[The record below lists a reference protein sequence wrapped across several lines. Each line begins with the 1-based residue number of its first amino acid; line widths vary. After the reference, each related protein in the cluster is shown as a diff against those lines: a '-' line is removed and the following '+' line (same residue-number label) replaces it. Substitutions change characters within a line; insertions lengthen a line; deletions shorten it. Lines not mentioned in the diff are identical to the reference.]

1 MAMEKS
7 LRERMF
13 EAIRLWQQSGLTKK
27 AWCEKNNV
35 TCSTFHYW
43 YKRYRL
49 EESEPST
56 DHRSEGGFVQLMVDP
71 SSTLAWCEL
80 ILRDGRKLAFR
91 QPVSAE
97 FIRSLID

>member
-13 EAIRLWQQSGLTKK
+13 EAISLWQQSGLTKK
-27 AWCEKNNV
+27 AWCEKNDI

-43 YKRYRL
+43 YKRYQL

-56 DHRSEGGFVQLMVDP
+56 DGHNESRFVRLMVDP
-71 SSTLAWCEL
+71 LATAAWCEL
-80 ILRDGRKLAFR
+80 VLRDGRKLVFH

-97 FIRSLID
+97 FMRTLID

>member
-7 LRERMF
+7 VRERMF
-13 EAIRLWQQSGLTKK
+13 EAISLWQQSGLTKK
-27 AWCEKNNV
+27 AWCEKNDV

-49 EESEPST
+49 EESEAST
-56 DHRSEGGFVQLMVDP
+56 GRRKESGFVRLMVDP
-71 SSTLAWCEL
+71 SPVSAWCEL
-80 ILRDGRKLAFR
+80 ILRDGKKLVFL

-97 FIRSLID
+97 YMRTLIE

>member
-1 MAMEKS
+1 MEKS

-13 EAIRLWQQSGLTKK
+13 EAISLWQQSGLTKK

-43 YKRYRL
+43 YKRYRV
-49 EESEPST
+49 EGSNPST
-56 DHRSEGGFVQLMVDP
+56 DRHDEGGFVQLMVDP
-71 SSTLAWCEL
+71 SSASAWCEL
-80 ILRDGRKLAFR
+80 VLRDGRKLVFR

-97 FIRSLID
+97 FMRALID